1 MRARYLET
9 QLNQVIGTIVDL
21 EGQVDGLL
29 ESIDGKNLSNETQ
42 VRSTAG
48 QLEVLT
54 EAESSQI

>member
-1 MRARYLET
+1 MRARDLET

-42 VRSTAG
+42 VRNTAG